1 MEKLDLLSQAVT
13 RDLGAVW
20 FQSTSTLLVAVF
32 SGLVAFVLSFLVC
45 LSIPQLRRSLWLGAG
60 VAFIAALIGFLTGHV
75 TGNSRTS
82 ITGDVTP
89 VLLAGVA
96 GIFVLSLNH
105 ERLNT
110 ALAGVFVAAFG
121 LSFFQGAGLGS
132 FHRELTT
139 ASAQATVIVAPPAQ
153 EEKAEDTDAETTPSF
168 DLGALRGTTPQTLPQ
183 PLPWPL
189 PLPIPGQD
197 DPTVPPVFRPV
208 PDIWNPYQFVPPG
221 GQGNWYLPQDQNS
234 NIYVLPDGVDLQEL
248 LQAVPDL
255 GQ

>member
-1 MEKLDLLSQAVT
+1 MGDTFVEKVDLLSQAVT

-20 FQSTSTLLVAVF
+20 FQSTSTLLVALL
-32 SGLVAFVLSFLVC
+32 SGLVAFTLSFLICRSV
-45 LSIPQLRRSLWLGAG
+45 PQLRNSLWLGAG

-75 TGNSRTS
+75 TGNSRTP

-110 ALAGVFVAAFG
+110 ALAGIFVAAFG
-121 LSFFQGAGLGS
+121 LSFFQGASLGS

-139 ASAQATVIVAPPAQ
+139 ASSQITVIVAPPVQ
-153 EEKAEDTDAETTPSF
+153 GETDDTEADATPSL
-168 DLGALRGTTPQTLPQ
+168 DLGALRGAMPQTLPF
-183 PLPWPL
+183 
-189 PLPIPGQD
+189 PIPGPV

-208 PDIWNPYQFVPPG
+208 PDIWNPYQFVPPR
-221 GQGNWYLPQDQNS
+221 GQGNWYLPQDQTS
-234 NIYVLPDGVDLQEL
+234 NIYVLPEGVDLQ
-248 LQAVPDL
+248 AVPQL